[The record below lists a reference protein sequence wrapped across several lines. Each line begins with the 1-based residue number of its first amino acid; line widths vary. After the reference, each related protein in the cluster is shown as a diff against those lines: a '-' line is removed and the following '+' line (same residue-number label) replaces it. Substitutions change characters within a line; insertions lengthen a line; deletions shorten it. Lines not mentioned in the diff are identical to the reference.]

1 MGQYYKPVI
10 LADNK
15 KTVKAWVY
23 SHDIKQTHYAQDMFP
38 VAKWVW
44 RELKPS
50 DIKVSR
56 AKTTQGKDLGEYW
69 VSYAQSL
76 TTFRVTDEDLKS
88 FIRDK
93 KIKSILKS

>member
-1 MGQYYKPVI
+1 MIIEYAKSLGFSPP
-10 LADNK
+10 K
-15 KTVKAWVY
+15 KVKLQEW
-23 SHDIKQTHYAQDMFP
+23 THYAQDRFP
-38 VAKWVW
+38 VEKWVW

-56 AKTTQGKDLGEYW
+56 ANTTQGKDLGEYW